1 MIIKKGG
8 KRQCR
13 AYILKG
19 LVWVDFKERDGSC
32 QSGKRPAVII
42 QNDIGNR
49 FSMTTMV
56 IPITSKNKRDLPVHI
71 KLSKDY
77 DIAYKGNILM
87 AEQLTVIDKSQIL
100 AIGDILDEIELKA
113 LDKAMTIQLDL
124 SNNII

>member
-1 MIIKKGG
+1 MLNGIGRKLIYLILQKKYYDLRGCPYG
-8 KRQCR
+8 
-13 AYILKG
+13 YPLFYTY
-19 LVWVDFKERDGSC
+19 FKTKINFNNTD
-32 QSGKRPAVII
+32 
-42 QNDIGNR
+42 NR
-49 FSMTTMV
+49 VSTTMI
-56 IPITSKNKRDLPVHI
+56 IPITSKKKRDLPVHI

-124 SNNII
+124 NNSIT